1 VPLLHKIHP
10 ILQRFASFEIMPELE
25 EIKQQIEELRSQ
37 LKERDNQISELRN
50 LIKNHNH
57 KGLETI
63 ALETIIKNA
72 QYVDSK
78 QFKAVGVDGLSG
90 TFTSGDGT
98 PKTITVSKGLIV
110 GSSPA
115 LN

>member
-57 KGLETI
+57 
-63 ALETIIKNA
+63 
-72 QYVDSK
+72 
-78 QFKAVGVDGLSG
+78 SG

-98 PKTITVSKGLIV
+98 PKTITVSKALIV